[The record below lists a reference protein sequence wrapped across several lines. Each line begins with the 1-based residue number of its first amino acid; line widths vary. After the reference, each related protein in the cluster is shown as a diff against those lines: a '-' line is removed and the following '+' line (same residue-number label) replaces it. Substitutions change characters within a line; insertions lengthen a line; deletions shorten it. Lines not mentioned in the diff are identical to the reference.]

1 MQTALS
7 TKELAD
13 LASVSSRTLRY
24 YDQIGLLVPT
34 RRANGYRVYGAVH
47 IRRLQHILLLR
58 ACGMPLD
65 SIANAL
71 DTEEPNLALLL
82 SDHLAHLRAQRSQLE
97 TTIATAEAAL
107 AGLEEF
113 ETMSDQQKFEQL
125 KRTSVEQFEE
135 IYGQEARQRY
145 GNDAID
151 EANERMLE
159 MSQEAWDLK
168 EDLETRIKEVLA
180 QAMAQG
186 DVTSPL
192 ARQLAEMHAQWIKV
206 HWGSGYTAEAHRNLA
221 DGYLA
226 DPRFV
231 AYYDDACGEG
241 ATQFLRNAI
250 HATIRG

>member
-34 RRANGYRVYGAVH
+34 RRANGYRVYEAVH

-58 ACGMPLD
+58 ACGMPLA
-65 SIANAL
+65 SITAAL
-71 DTEEPNLALLL
+71 DTEEPNLGALL
-82 SDHLAHLRAQRSQLE
+82 SGHLAHLRAQKSQLE

-113 ETMSDQQKFEQL
+113 ESMSDQQKFEQL
-125 KRTSVEQFEE
+125 KRTSVERFEKT
-135 IYGQEARQRY
+135 YGQEARQRY
-145 GNDAID
+145 GDDAVD
-151 EANERMLE
+151 EANERMLG
-159 MSQEAWDLK
+159 MSQEAWNLK
-168 EDLETRIKEVLA
+168 EDLEARIKEVLA

-186 DVTSPL
+186 DVASPL
-192 ARQLAEMHAQWIKV
+192 ARQLAEMHAQWIKA

-231 AYYDDACGEG
+231 AYYDGACGVG
-241 ATQFLRNAI
+241 ATQFLRDVI
-250 HATIRG
+250 HANIQD